1 MIGEYIR
8 PLPLPG
14 DKPESLSVKPTFLS
28 RSGGPRCRFESDV
41 SPALWRQLARCTVK
55 QAVDVGS
62 PPSYSFFR
70 VSLLFLL
77 FLPSSLCSHL
87 PIFHDLVLRCE
98 GPACT
103 DRGALLLWGRMT
115 TNRSTP
121 KSQVTVSVMNQKD
134 EAEGIP
140 PQNSQGP
147 FMRKGTQGSHL
158 DCRGAGR

>member
-77 FLPSSLCSHL
+77 WRKSLNS
-87 PIFHDLVLRCE
+87 
-98 GPACT
+98 
-103 DRGALLLWGRMT
+103 
-115 TNRSTP
+115 N
-121 KSQVTVSVMNQKD
+121 TVWLKVQL
-134 EAEGIP
+134 P
-140 PQNSQGP
+140 PQLI
-147 FMRKGTQGSHL
+147 KHWVEKK
-158 DCRGAGR
+158 